1 MNIYIFDENKIISF
15 SLPNKKVGNFWITDY
30 ENNNLINVSAEM
42 GKWTLSCAKNI
53 KLLSGN
59 DVIDSIEL
67 QLKKYYVI
75 NKNDKNLL
83 VYTDYL
89 QDNSFSCYEV
99 SEGNTINIGK
109 NNTCTLFVN
118 NQYFLDL
125 HFSMTYK
132 DKKWVLKKNENAA
145 IYVNDSILISNEC
158 DLKNSDVIN
167 VYGLKIV
174 IVNNLLFINN
184 PFNNTI
190 DEQILKKHSFSNS
203 TEMSEEEIA
212 NDKMYKDDDYFLKSP
227 RLKRSIKTFN
237 MKVDSPP
244 QKESVEEMPLILTL
258 GPMLTM
264 AASACVTLTSTLQ
277 RISNKETTLKQSIPT
292 LIISVTMIASMLVWP
307 MFTRWYEK
315 RRKKKEKT
323 REYLNIKII

>member
-15 SLPNKKVGNFWITDY
+15 SLPNKKVGNFGITDY

-99 SEGNTINIGK
+99 GEGNTINIGK

-118 NQYFLDL
+118 NQYF
-125 HFSMTYK
+125 
-132 DKKWVLKKNENAA
+132 
-145 IYVNDSILISNEC
+145 
-158 DLKNSDVIN
+158 
-167 VYGLKIV
+167 
-174 IVNNLLFINN
+174 
-184 PFNNTI
+184 
-190 DEQILKKHSFSNS
+190 
-203 TEMSEEEIA
+203 
-212 NDKMYKDDDYFLKSP
+212 
-227 RLKRSIKTFN
+227 
-237 MKVDSPP
+237 
-244 QKESVEEMPLILTL
+244 
-258 GPMLTM
+258 
-264 AASACVTLTSTLQ
+264 
-277 RISNKETTLKQSIPT
+277 
-292 LIISVTMIASMLVWP
+292 
-307 MFTRWYEK
+307 
-315 RRKKKEKT
+315 
-323 REYLNIKII
+323 

>member
-118 NQYFLDL
+118 NQY
-125 HFSMTYK
+125 Y
-132 DKKWVLKKNENAA
+132 
-145 IYVNDSILISNEC
+145 
-158 DLKNSDVIN
+158 
-167 VYGLKIV
+167 YG
-174 IVNNLLFINN
+174 
-184 PFNNTI
+184 
-190 DEQILKKHSFSNS
+190 
-203 TEMSEEEIA
+203 
-212 NDKMYKDDDYFLKSP
+212 
-227 RLKRSIKTFN
+227 
-237 MKVDSPP
+237 
-244 QKESVEEMPLILTL
+244 
-258 GPMLTM
+258 
-264 AASACVTLTSTLQ
+264 
-277 RISNKETTLKQSIPT
+277 
-292 LIISVTMIASMLVWP
+292 
-307 MFTRWYEK
+307 
-315 RRKKKEKT
+315 
-323 REYLNIKII
+323 